1 MTKFSTPSGNN
12 LSWIDSWLQ
21 NSKHERAWERS
32 GVPDIF
38 YRNTDGGD
46 WDDIEKENN
55 KEFMRAWH
63 KTMSFLL
70 ERDLDINEIDF
81 EDF

>member
-1 MTKFSTPSGNN
+1 MSDFTTPTGKN

-21 NSKHERAWERS
+21 NSEFERAWEWS

-38 YRNTDGGD
+38 YQNTDGGD
-46 WDDIEKENN
+46 WDDIERENN
-55 KEFMRAWH
+55 SEFMRAWY
-63 KTMSFLL
+63 KTMNFLL
-70 ERDLDINEIDF
+70 DKGVDIHNTDF

>member
-1 MTKFSTPSGNN
+1 MRDFSVPSGKN
-12 LSWIDSWLQ
+12 LSWIDAWLQ
-21 NSKHERAWERS
+21 NSKFKNSWERS

-38 YRNTDGGD
+38 YQNTDGGD
-46 WDDIEKENN
+46 WEDIEKENN
-55 KEFMRAWH
+55 NAFMSAWY

-70 ERDLDINEIDF
+70 DRGINVNETDF